1 MYKKDRE
8 RTGANAQMVRY
19 SCLITRKKKSYDRHS
34 LKRPSENVAKFEY
47 LEMTVTNQNNIHKQV
62 RNTPKLGNA
71 SYHFHPVVSHLK
83 STDKC
88 TAKFL

>member
-1 MYKKDRE
+1 MYKKDR
-8 RTGANAQMVRY
+8 GQVHMHKWSGIHV
-19 SCLITRKKKSYDRHS
+19 SSQKKKKSYDRHS

-47 LEMTVTNQNNIHKQV
+47 LEMTVTNQNNIYKQV

-71 SYHFHPVVSHLK
+71 SYHFYPVISYLK

-88 TAKFL
+88 TEKFL